1 MRFSSL
7 KILLTFL
14 LSTASCNFFIC
25 LLFQT
30 LQDSCFS
37 QQSAPASQVSPS
49 AYPLPA
55 HFPSSSL
62 LLPEVNT
69 FIQCLQS
76 FCLPTSDEASLM
88 HTAPLCSASSASWAP
103 ADPPYIL
110 RGAGRQ
116 RFWTVC
122 WTRSPL
128 SKERLYNESLWSC
141 YHRLHMLWL
150 LLTGCFWAVPYM
162 CHIWEQFVAAST
174 HLPHIRGRAALGLE
188 PIFRSV
194 TFKLSQGSGGKYS
207 GFPVIMMHLLDS
219 GPQILLG
226 NNSCELCLVLPAIN
240 SSVVLT
246 SHFRLLTSFYDQHH
260 KKFIFAQ

>member
-1 MRFSSL
+1 MCCSLLESHCSSAMHTHNAPGASFPFNIGYFIF

-116 RFWTVC
+116 RF
-122 WTRSPL
+122 
-128 SKERLYNESLWSC
+128 
-141 YHRLHMLWL
+141 
-150 LLTGCFWAVPYM
+150 
-162 CHIWEQFVAAST
+162 
-174 HLPHIRGRAALGLE
+174 
-188 PIFRSV
+188 
-194 TFKLSQGSGGKYS
+194 
-207 GFPVIMMHLLDS
+207 
-219 GPQILLG
+219 
-226 NNSCELCLVLPAIN
+226 
-240 SSVVLT
+240 
-246 SHFRLLTSFYDQHH
+246 
-260 KKFIFAQ
+260 